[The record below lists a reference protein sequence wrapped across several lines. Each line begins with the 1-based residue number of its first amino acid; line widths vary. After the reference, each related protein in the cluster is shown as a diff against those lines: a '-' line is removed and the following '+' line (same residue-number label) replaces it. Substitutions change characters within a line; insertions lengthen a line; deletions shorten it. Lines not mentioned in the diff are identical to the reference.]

1 MTPSAFPDRPVGS
14 SEPPSPPR
22 DLALNPQ
29 NSASFRLMSRKAARC
44 RMTSR
49 DLVESRTNWTQ
60 IAQRRA
66 ISPVLARALQKCTD
80 HTTQNEVE
88 VVWRDRPF

>member
-1 MTPSAFPDRPVGS
+1 MPPTTFPYRLRHDRG
-14 SEPPSPPR
+14 PSPT
-22 DLALNPQ
+22 ATGTAMNPQ
-29 NSASFRLMSRKAARC
+29 NSAPFRLMSREVAQC

-49 DLVESRTNWTQ
+49 DLVGSRTNWTQ

-66 ISPVLARALQKCTD
+66 ISHVLARALQKCTD
-80 HTTQNEVE
+80 HSTQNDVG